1 MLRLLER
8 IIEDELSRLLPNDVV
23 SEVVQTCLS
32 LACNKKRS
40 EVLRRAAEM
49 SMDSMTVEIF
59 SKLKDIDPELDNG
72 DDLQTNFSDTILP
85 EDRIG
90 GTDVPTEINSP
101 RNLISERE
109 YFGG

>member
-1 MLRLLER
+1 
-8 IIEDELSRLLPNDVV
+8 
-23 SEVVQTCLS
+23 
-32 LACNKKRS
+32 
-40 EVLRRAAEM
+40 M

-90 GTDVPTEINSP
+90 V
-101 RNLISERE
+101 LM
-109 YFGG
+109 FQQK